1 MPDGDREGRFGHG
14 SPSRSLARSEQQTH
28 LVLSASSSQ
37 LNKGRTGSPE
47 TVHYQH
53 HIANRVFARISPP
66 AATGCEPIQPSSP
79 YRDPGRAPGLLA
91 NVRKA
96 YEALDSQNSA
106 KIDASAGARLVTI
119 PGYS

>member
-1 MPDGDREGRFGHG
+1 MATGKDVSDMAALPDRWPARN
-14 SPSRSLARSEQQTH
+14 SRPTF
-28 LVLSASSSQ
+28 VLSASSSQ

-53 HIANRVFARISPP
+53 RIANRVFARISPP

-96 YEALDSQNSA
+96 YEALDSLNSA
-106 KIDASAGARLVTI
+106 KIDASVEAC
-119 PGYS
+119 